1 MDSKPSWLEIGA
13 PTLDRPFGLALWPIF
28 SKGFNAVMGF
38 NPEDFR
44 FKAGQTPVSTF
55 SACATLLI
63 SYYIVIFGGREVM
76 RTKQAVQLQG
86 LFKVHNFVLTIISGI
101 LLALF
106 LEQLIPELTRN
117 GVFHAICHRDGGWT
131 DKFVILYYLNYLTKY
146 LELLDTVFLFLKK
159 KPLTFLHTYH
169 HGATA
174 LLCYTQL
181 VGHTSVSWVPIT
193 LNLMVHVVMYWY
205 YFQSAR
211 GIRIWWK
218 KYITV
223 MQIIQFVID
232 LGFVYFASWTYF
244 TSTYFPHLPNMG
256 SCSGEEFAAIA
267 GICILSSY
275 LVLFIGFYIS
285 TYTKPAS
292 QQRTIKKRGRTT
304 SALVEMKDE
313 KVPTVGEARRR
324 LSNSWA
330 GGARDASENGWA
342 TGNEKGGADGTPGSV
357 RVTRSRKA

>member
-1 MDSKPSWLEIGA
+1 MSKLDWIQYGTPS
-13 PTLDRPFGLALWPIF
+13 LDRPFGLELWPIF
-28 SKGFNAVMGF
+28 EKGFGAVVGYK
-38 NPEDFR
+38 PQDFR
-44 FKAGQTPVSTF
+44 FESGETTLSTF
-55 SACATLLI
+55 KATAIMLA
-63 SYYIVIFGGREVM
+63 SYYVIIFGGRELM
-76 RTKQAVQLQG
+76 RGREPFQLSFF
-86 LFKVHNFVLTIISGI
+86 FKVHNFYLTLISGT

-106 LEQLIPELTRN
+106 AEQLIPIVARN
-117 GVFHAICHRDGGWT
+117 GVFFAICDHNGGWT
-131 DKFVILYYLNYLTKY
+131 DKLVILYYLNYLTKFV
-146 LELLDTVFLFLKK
+146 ELIDTCFLFLKK

-181 VGHTSVSWVPIT
+181 IGNTSVSWVPIT

-223 MQIIQFVID
+223 MQIVQFVLD

-244 TSTYFPHLPNMG
+244 TSTYWNWLPNAG
-256 SCSGEEFAAIA
+256 KCAGEEFAAIA
-267 GICILSSY
+267 GICILTSY
-275 LVLFIGFYIS
+275 LVLFISFYFA
-285 TYTKPAS
+285 TYSKP
-292 QQRTIKKRGRTT
+292 IPKGRRRAT

-313 KVPTVGEARRR
+313 KVPTVAEARRR
-324 LSNSWA
+324 LSQ
-330 GGARDASENGWA
+330 GAHSLANGHA
-342 TGNEKGGADGTPGSV
+342 TSTGSATPNG